1 MWQIKDKTRTLCD
14 KRKTACIYRILYFS
28 VCFFFLFTIEAK
40 AYIDPS
46 VMTYAIQAIAGI
58 AIALGTFFNIYW
70 RKIRKKIGWNGLF
83 STKYSK
89 TESDDLYFDDP
100 VSHQHIQP
108 ELNTEPETH
117 TVKEREPFLRNFWG
131 EYKYALILAASV
143 SFLVMIFSP
152 LDLYFNNVKEFWFDF
167 GIACPILIKSFIL
180 CFLGLSA
187 IFLVCLLLFDELY
200 HVIYIGVFAAF
211 ICAYIQGNFLA
222 GKLPSLDGSE
232 IDWSLYHT
240 QMLQSRYLWS
250 LLPLAI
256 LLVARFVR
264 MKGFYKITKYVN
276 LTVSAMLAVSLLTVG
291 IKNNGFLDK
300 NYRIATADHLFEM
313 SEKQNFIILMI
324 DALDARV
331 FEQVLED
338 NPEYLE
344 YFEDFTF
351 FPDTV
356 GAYTFTS
363 YALPQILTGEWMEN
377 QTDYQSY
384 LSEAMDKAPLFADL
398 KEKDYRMGMYE
409 TNLFYD
415 SDNIF
420 QFENIQE
427 ADVSFKSK
435 DDFLETEKEL
445 FIFKY
450 APYQLKR
457 NHVPDMLGFYRTQA
471 INGESEIF
479 SDNNDYFYEK
489 IQSEPIVMTQD
500 KCFRFIHIEGAHVPF
515 RYNKNVE
522 RIDTADGSYE
532 QNVLCS
538 ITIMNAYL
546 DALKEA
552 GVYDNSAIIIMGDHG
567 FNYDNDE
574 YWGRWNPALLIK
586 GINEHHDYTES
597 LAPLSY
603 ADLQEAYRRL
613 TDGMPAEECFDA
625 KEGDTRE
632 RRYMHFIREAKI
644 TEYMQTGYA
653 SNEETLIPTGKVFE
667 RAVDYL
673 AEFHIN

>member
-1 MWQIKDKTRTLCD
+1 MKKPSLKTEKRTSAV
-14 KRKTACIYRILYFS
+14 RVTYFT
-28 VCFFFLFTIEAK
+28 VCFFFLFTIEAE

-70 RKIRKKIGWNGLF
+70 RRIRKKIGWNGLF
-83 STKYSK
+83 AAKYEI
-89 TESDDLYFDDP
+89 TESDELYFDDP
-100 VSHQHIQP
+100 DSRQRIQP
-108 ELNTEPETH
+108 EYKPIGETQNQ
-117 TVKEREPFLRNFWG
+117 KEKEPFLQKLWN
-131 EYKYALILAASV
+131 EYKYALILAACA

-152 LDLYFNNVKEFWFDF
+152 LDLYFNNMKEFWFDF
-167 GIACPILIKSFIL
+167 GIAFPILMKSFL
-180 CFLGLSA
+180 KCFLTLSA
-187 IFLVCLLLFDELY
+187 LFLLCLLLFDELY
-200 HVIYIGVFAAF
+200 HVVYIGAFAAF
-211 ICAYIQGNFLA
+211 VCAYIQGNFLA

-232 IDWSLYHT
+232 IDWSLYHI

-256 LLVARFVR
+256 LLIARFVR

-276 LTVSAMLAVSLLTVG
+276 LTIAAMLAVSLLTVG
-291 IKNNGFLDK
+291 IKNNGFSDK
-300 NYRIATADHLFEM
+300 NYRIATSDHLFEM
-313 SEKQNFIILMI
+313 SEKQNFIILMV

-331 FEQVLED
+331 FKQIMQE
-338 NPEYLE
+338 NPEYAD

-363 YALPQILTGEWMEN
+363 YAMPHALTGVWMEN
-377 QTDYQSY
+377 QTDYQTY
-384 LSEAMDKAPLFADL
+384 FSEAMDKSPLFTNL

-409 TNLFYD
+409 TNLYYD
-415 SDNIF
+415 SDNIY
-420 QFENIQE
+420 QFENIHE
-427 ADVSFKSK
+427 ADVDFKSR
-435 DDFLETEKEL
+435 DEFMETEKEL
-445 FIFKY
+445 FLFKY

-457 NHVPDMLGFYRTQA
+457 DHVPDMLSFYRTQA
-471 INGESEIF
+471 INGDMDIF
-479 SDNNDYFYEK
+479 SDNNEYFYNK
-489 IQSEPIVMTQD
+489 ILSEPMVMIQD
-500 KCFRFIHIEGAHVPF
+500 KCFKFIHIEGAHVPF
-515 RYNKNVE
+515 RYNKDVE
-522 RIDTADGSYE
+522 RIDTENGSYE

-546 DALKEA
+546 NALKEA
-552 GVYDNSAIIIMGDHG
+552 GVYDNTAIIMMGDHG

-586 GINEHHDYTES
+586 GIDEHHEYIES
-597 LAPLSY
+597 QAPLSY
-603 ADLQEAYRRL
+603 DDLQEAYRRL
-613 TDGMPAEECFDA
+613 TEGQPAEECFDA
-625 KEGDTRE
+625 KDGDTRE

-644 TEYMQTGYA
+644 TEYLQTGYA
-653 SNEETLIPTGKVFE
+653 ADEETLIPTGRVFE